1 MPGTAQIPDLHG
13 LVVILLTLV
22 ALVLFSRDRIPLETS
37 CLSVLVALILLFQ
50 FFPYAPGGLPPLA
63 PSSFLSGFGHEALIT
78 ICALMI
84 VGKGL
89 ETTGALKPVAVALSH
104 GWQRNPVLSLLITL
118 ALGAL
123 LSAFVNNTPIVVM
136 MLPIL
141 VSVSIQTRKP
151 ASGMLMPL
159 GLATLLGGMATTIGT
174 STNLLVVSIAEDL
187 GQERLGMFDFT
198 LPAFIAATVGVIYLW
213 QIAPRLLPERTALLS
228 DTSPRVFT
236 GLLHVD
242 EGSFANGR
250 TLAEVRARTSDRMK
264 IERIQRGDNLYLTR
278 LPSVQITAGDRL
290 VVNDTPDR
298 LKEFERLLGTPL
310 HNVDEPDQPITGE
323 EQLAAAGQ
331 QLAEVVVT
339 RGSPLHHRTL
349 RRTRFATR
357 YRLKPLAI
365 HRSKGDPTGNGDL
378 RDIRLRAGDVILVQG
393 TRDAINELKRTND
406 MLVLDGTTDLP
417 YTDRARWAVV
427 IMLMVIIPAALD
439 IMPISVS
446 SITGVALMVLS
457 GCLTWRDL
465 ASALSA
471 PVILVIVVSL
481 ALGAAL
487 METGGA
493 TFLAQSYVGVTEG
506 LPTPVVMSGL
516 MLLMAVITNVVSNNA
531 AAVIGTPI
539 AVGIAQSLGAPVEPF
554 VLAVLFGANMSYATP
569 IGYQTNLLVLSAGG
583 YKFSDF
589 LRVGIPLTLIIW
601 LTLSAV
607 LTLFYML

>member
-1 MPGTAQIPDLHG
+1 MAPLPDLHG
-13 LVVILLTLV
+13 LAVMLLTLG

-37 CLSVLVALILLFQ
+37 CLSILVLLILLFQ
-50 FFPYAPGGLPPLA
+50 FFPYEVNGVRLA
-63 PSSFLSGFGHEALIT
+63 PAEFLSGFGHEALVT
-78 ICALMI
+78 ISALMI

-89 ETTGALKPVAVALSH
+89 ETTGALKPLAVALSH
-104 GWQRNPVLSLLITL
+104 GWSRKPVLSLLLTL

-136 MLPIL
+136 LLPIL
-141 VSVSIQTRKP
+141 VSVSIQTHKP
-151 ASGMLMPL
+151 ASGMLMPM

-187 GQERLGMFDFT
+187 GQPRMGMFDFT
-198 LPAFIAATVGVIYLW
+198 LPALIATAVGVVYLW
-213 QIAPRLLPERTALLS
+213 QLAPRMLPERKALLS

-236 GLLHVD
+236 ALLHVD
-242 EGSFANGR
+242 EDSFANGR
-250 TLAEVRARTSDRMK
+250 TLAEVRARTDNRMK
-264 IERIQRGDNLYLTR
+264 IERIQRGENLYLTR

-298 LKEFERLLGTPL
+298 LKEFERLLGTRL
-310 HNVDEPDQPITGE
+310 HSADDPDQPITGD

-357 YRLKPLAI
+357 YRLLPLAI
-365 HRSKGDPTGNGDL
+365 HRAKGDSGAAAGPTEL
-378 RDIRLRAGDVILVQG
+378 RDVRLRAGDVILVQG

-417 YTDRARWAVV
+417 YTERARWALV
-427 IMLMVIIPAALD
+427 IMLGVIVTAALD

-471 PVILVIVVSL
+471 SVILVIVVSL
-481 ALGAAL
+481 ALGGAL
-487 METGGA
+487 MKTGGA
-493 TFLAQSYVGVTEG
+493 LFLAQSYVELTQT
-506 LPTPVVMSGL
+506 LPHPVAMSGL
-516 MLLMAVITNVVSNNA
+516 MLLMAIITNVVSNNA

-589 LRVGIPLTLIIW
+589 LRVGIPLTIIVW
-601 LTLSAV
+601 LTLSLV
-607 LTLFYML
+607 LTLFYMM